1 MKVSYR
7 EAPSLNTDTTTMGI
21 PNFGTITG
29 RVFKMLKPAYC
40 DRIAHAIREELV
52 KSDPLGI
59 IGLVGPIEM
68 DLNSEG
74 SFMST
79 KKTLEVTDMNGKTY
93 SVTIEEK

>member
-1 MKVSYR
+1 
-7 EAPSLNTDTTTMGI
+7 
-21 PNFGTITG
+21 
-29 RVFKMLKPAYC
+29 MLKPAYC

-79 KKTLEVTDMNGKTY
+79 KKTIELCDMNGKDY
-93 SVTIEEK
+93 IITIEEK

>member
-1 MKVSYR
+1 M
-7 EAPSLNTDTTTMGI
+7 NTYTTTMGI
-21 PNFGTITG
+21 PIFGTSIG

-59 IGLVGPIEM
+59 IGLVGPIEW
-68 DLNSEG
+68 DLNAEG

-79 KKTLEVTDMNGKTY
+79 KKTMEVTDMNGKTY
-93 SVTIEEK
+93 TVTIEEK